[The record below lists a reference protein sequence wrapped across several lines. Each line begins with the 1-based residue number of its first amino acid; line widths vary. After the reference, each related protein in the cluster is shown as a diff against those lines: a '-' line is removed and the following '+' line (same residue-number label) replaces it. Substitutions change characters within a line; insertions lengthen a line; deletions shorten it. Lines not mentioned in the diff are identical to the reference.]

1 MKLICLL
8 CLAVSGCASYPTHY
22 AQSPLVFEGEF
33 NAQPQIAI
41 VERQGQF
48 LIEEVHAAHQ

>member
-8 CLAVSGCASYPTHY
+8 CLLLSGCVSYQRHY
-22 AQSPLVFEGEF
+22 SQSPLVFEGEF
-33 NAQPQIAI
+33 NAQSQIVL

-48 LIEEVHAAHQ
+48 SIEEVRAPH